1 MSRSVKILLA
11 ITAVCIAVYICV
23 FLVRSAPVSF
33 WDGFRYFS
41 DQTQDSEINR
51 MDLNDATQQHLEQVP
66 GIGPVLAQR
75 ILDYR
80 NSHGSITSSAE
91 LTSIEGISA
100 ALADQICI
108 HFHVGG

>member
-1 MSRSVKILLA
+1 MNRSVKILLA
-11 ITAVCIAVYICV
+11 ITAVCIGVYICV
-23 FLVRSAPVSF
+23 FLVRSAPVSL

-41 DQTQDSEINR
+41 GQTEDSEITL
-51 MDLNDATQQHLEQVP
+51 MDLNDATKQHLEQVP

-80 NSHGSITSSAE
+80 TIHGPITSCAE
-91 LTSIEGISA
+91 LTSIEGISQ
-100 ALADQICI
+100 ALAEQICI